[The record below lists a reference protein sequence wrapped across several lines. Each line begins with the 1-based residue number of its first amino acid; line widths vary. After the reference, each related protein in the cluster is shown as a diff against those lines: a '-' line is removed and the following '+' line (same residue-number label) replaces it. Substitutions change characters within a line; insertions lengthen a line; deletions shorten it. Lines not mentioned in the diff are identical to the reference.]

1 MTKDM
6 KTTCLAA
13 FLLVLS
19 FCVSCAPGIRLR
31 SEGAGDSEVTGNYR
45 VILNGCNF
53 LNDLET
59 IAFLDK
65 EGDQYTFEP
74 YTPDF
79 NYRVKKEVAAADA
92 LAVAT
97 KFVDCNTSFRYV
109 SMSRIVTPN
118 GDIVGYEV
126 RPLYL
131 PFTYGVDDVLYTAY
145 ILRGDKVVIT
155 IRLVSSVKR
164 MLENGDGTG
173 KQK

>member
-1 MTKDM
+1 MIKNM

-13 FLLVLS
+13 FLLASS
-19 FCVSCAPGIRLR
+19 FCVSCAPGIRLH
-31 SEGAGDSEVTGNYR
+31 SEGAGDSEITGNYR

-74 YTPDF
+74 YTPAF

-92 LAVAT
+92 VAMAQ
-97 KFVDCNTSFRYV
+97 KFVDCNTSFKYV
-109 SMSRIVTPN
+109 RMSRISTPN
-118 GDIVGYEV
+118 GDILGYEI
-126 RPLYL
+126 RPLYR

-155 IRLVSSVKR
+155 IRLVPSVKR

-173 KQK
+173 RQK

>member
-1 MTKDM
+1 MIKNM
-6 KTTCLAA
+6 KTTCHAA
-13 FLLVLS
+13 FLLVS
-19 FCVSCAPGIRLR
+19 AFCVSCASGTRLH
-31 SEGAGDSEVTGNYR
+31 SLGTGDFEVTGNYR

-65 EGDQYTFEP
+65 EGDQYTFDP

-92 LAVAT
+92 VAMAQ
-97 KFVDCNTSFRYV
+97 KFVDCNTSFKYV
-109 SMSRIVTPN
+109 SMSSIVTPN
-118 GDIVGYEV
+118 GDILGYEV

-155 IRLVSSVKR
+155 IRIVPSVKW
-164 MLENGDGTG
+164 MLDGGDGTG
-173 KQK
+173 REK